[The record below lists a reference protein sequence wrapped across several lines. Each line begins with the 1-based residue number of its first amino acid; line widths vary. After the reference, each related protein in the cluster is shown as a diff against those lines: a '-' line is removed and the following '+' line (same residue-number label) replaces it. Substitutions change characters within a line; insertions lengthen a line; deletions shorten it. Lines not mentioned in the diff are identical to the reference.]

1 VSRQEVLAASV
12 CMMLAVGIPVSAAAD
27 APPAPGPA
35 SSGVRLLEVP
45 YVPQSTALCGGAAVA
60 MVLRYWG
67 DGRAQAGDF
76 APQLA
81 PGGAGIRADS
91 LVAAVRARGWTALPV
106 TGTADGVRAQ
116 LAQGRPVIALIQV
129 GRDAFHYVV
138 ILAWANGGV
147 ILHDPATAPWRTRP
161 ERAFDEAWSA
171 SGRWALLVLP
181 PPPAALSA
189 GADSIAADA
198 DTLARVALTG
208 CDAIVADAIAR
219 AQRGDTTG
227 AEQRLLSA
235 AALCPDAAAPLRG
248 LAGLRFAA
256 EDWAGAARYAE
267 RALALDP
274 DDRYTWRLLAGSRFL
289 ASDEV
294 GALRAWNRVAEP
306 RADLARVD
314 GLERIRY
321 RAVSGQLAIPSGSL
335 LTAGQFVRARRRL
348 AEIPAQAGAQLRL
361 KPLPAGSAQVNAA
374 VLERPLVF
382 DGPIDAG
389 GTGVRALAERE
400 FVLRV
405 ASPTGN
411 GELWTAGYRWRQG
424 RPRASLVLAIPASG
438 GHPGIW
444 HVAGSW
450 ERQSY
455 ASAAGLLGEERRS
468 SALGFSDWIGPDV
481 RLETTA
487 ALDKWTGPGAY
498 LSLGGNLDVLLAD
511 DRLALALQAA
521 GWTSLAGAVPF
532 NSASLGARWT
542 TRQFEQGGWIARAS
556 VSNASANAPLALW
569 PGAGTGTGRGLL
581 LRAHPLLADGVIAG
595 RAFGRTLVSAG
606 LERQAWL
613 YSLQSLRFGMALFV
627 DTARAWDTLQSSPT
641 PWLLDGGASLRIAGP
656 GTRGEI
662 RVTAAHG
669 LQDGAT
675 AVSVG
680 WAVP

>member
-1 VSRQEVLAASV
+1 
-12 CMMLAVGIPVSAAAD
+12 
-27 APPAPGPA
+27 
-35 SSGVRLLEVP
+35 
-45 YVPQSTALCGGAAVA
+45 
-60 MVLRYWG
+60 
-67 DGRAQAGDF
+67 
-76 APQLA
+76 
-81 PGGAGIRADS
+81 
-91 LVAAVRARGWTALPV
+91 
-106 TGTADGVRAQ
+106 
-116 LAQGRPVIALIQV
+116 
-129 GRDAFHYVV
+129 
-138 ILAWANGGV
+138 
-147 ILHDPATAPWRTRP
+147 
-161 ERAFDEAWSA
+161 
-171 SGRWALLVLP
+171 LLVLP
-181 PPPAALSA
+181 PPPAELPTGTVSTAA
-189 GADSIAADA
+189 GT
-198 DTLARVALTG
+198 DTLARAALTG
-208 CDAIVADAIAR
+208 CDAIVADAVAR
-219 AQRGDTTG
+219 AQRGDTTE

-235 AALCPDAAAPLRG
+235 AALCPESAAPLRG

-256 EDWAGAARYAE
+256 EDWPGAARFAE

-289 ASDEV
+289 AEDEI
-294 GALRAWNRVAEP
+294 GALRAWNRIAEP

-321 RAVSGQLAIPSGSL
+321 RAVSGQLAIPSGRL
-335 LTAGQFVRARRRL
+335 LTAGRFVRARRRL

-361 KPLPAGSAQVNAA
+361 RPLPEGSAQVNAA

-424 RPRASLVLAIPASG
+424 RPRASLALAIPAPG

-444 HVAGSW
+444 HVDGSW

-455 ASAAGLLGEERRS
+455 AGGAGLLGEERRR

-481 RLETTA
+481 RFEATT
-487 ALDKWTGPGAY
+487 ALDKWSGPGAY
-498 LSLGGNLDVLLAD
+498 LSLGGNLDVLLVD
-511 DRLALALQAA
+511 DRLALAAQAA
-521 GWTSLAGAVPF
+521 GWTSLAGAAPF
-532 NSASLGARWT
+532 TSASLGARWT
-542 TRQFEQGGWIARAS
+542 TRHVERGGWIARAI
-556 VSNASANAPLALW
+556 VSGASSNAPLALW

-613 YSLQSLRFGMALFV
+613 YTLQSVRLGVSLFV
-627 DTARAWDTLQSSPT
+627 DTARAWDTLQPLPM
-641 PWLLDGGASLRIAGP
+641 PWLFDGGASLRIAGP

-662 RVTAAHG
+662 RLTAAHG
-669 LQDGAT
+669 LVDGRT